1 MTERLLT
8 MPVTMPVTAVGLRRG
23 GMGGADDAA
32 PRPEPVRE
40 SDARSGADA
49 RLLVEAA
56 YEQFQRELC
65 TFAVHATRDLNAAED
80 VVQEAYLRLHRE
92 LLTGARIDNLR
103 GWLFRVAGNLVMSR
117 GRRLGIVKR
126 WLAKAPKIDS
136 HMDTPEGA
144 AIASERT
151 RAVEAALTKLTPDAR
166 TAVLLAG
173 RGFGIHEIA
182 ESLGRTDLA
191 TRALLCRTRL
201 RIRQLADLDA
211 D

>member
-8 MPVTMPVTAVGLRRG
+8 MPVTMPVTPAGRRVG
-23 GMGGADDAA
+23 GMGGADDAT
-32 PRPEPVRE
+32 PRPERVR
-40 SDARSGADA
+40 DAGDRDGADA

-56 YEQFQRELC
+56 YEQFQRELM

-92 LLTGARIDNLR
+92 LLTGAHIDNVR

-117 GRRLGIVKR
+117 GRRLGIVSR
-126 WLAKAPKIDS
+126 WLAKAPRIDS
-136 HMDTPEGA
+136 HLDTPEGA
-144 AIASERT
+144 AIANERT
-151 RAVEAALTKLTPDAR
+151 RAVEAAMTKLTPDAR

-173 RGFGIHEIA
+173 RGFGIREIA
-182 ESLGRTDLA
+182 ETLGRTELA

-201 RIRQLADLDA
+201 RIRQLAELDA

>member
-8 MPVTMPVTAVGLRRG
+8 LPVTMPVTPAGLRRG
-23 GMGGADDAA
+23 GMGGADDGA
-32 PRPEPVRE
+32 PRPEPVR
-40 SDARSGADA
+40 DAGARGGADT

-56 YEQFQRELC
+56 YEQFQRELF

-92 LLTGARIDNLR
+92 LLTGSRIDNVR

-117 GRRLGIVKR
+117 GRRLGIMSR
-126 WLAKAPKIDS
+126 WLARAPKIDS
-136 HMDTPEGA
+136 HTDTPERA
-144 AIASERT
+144 AIANERT
-151 RAVEAALTKLTPDAR
+151 RAVEAALATLTPDAR

-173 RGFGIHEIA
+173 RGFGIREIA
-182 ESLGRTDLA
+182 ESLGRTELA

-201 RIRQLADLDA
+201 RIRTLAELDA